1 MVTMLKSLAT
11 SVQHQTLADALNLM
25 SAEQEGETLSEDPA
39 LVKPLFLDSD
49 STPVLSDGGF
59 NFAQNSCITKTRRQL
74 ESVEARIRLFGD
86 CSRVEVPSGYTT
98 VETQSGVRLVEGNS
112 NVHDMSST
120 PICLPR
126 GRFVPM
132 SRPPDIKEMFFLE
145 RISSSFTKLLLLA
158 YFPVGF
164 AVLIIRLFI
173 GVHTFFI
180 ACLLRK
186 STTVRSIVLRVMC
199 AVLGIVVRSEGK
211 RSFNVNIIC
220 ANHVSSLD
228 HLAVDLVEPCI
239 LPSVWDVP
247 ALIRWCFGYV
257 DLGARIGRSELIRRA
272 RIHVENEVL
281 PLLAFPEGAITSGR
295 TGLLKFSIFFV
306 KFSPW
311 PCEVSDQVQPLA
323 IQVSRPI
330 LNVSP
335 AVLGSSWLVDV
346 FWFAFLPLSVY
357 HLTWLPIL
365 KKNDEETSEDFS
377 HRVECRIA
385 DYLGIKLTNFTHGDA
400 TEAAKRHLH
409 TRTIVQPV
417 KKTVDSRMLDEIAM
431 RIKQSYPS
439 VALFDIRM
447 DLERSRDQQSTI
459 ERIKSGNL
467 SKVSR
472 IVGKIP
478 ADPSQWKRLF
488 VERKWTL
495 IETNRQRYL
504 ARLNK
509 LIGAGD
515 Q

>member
-1 MVTMLKSLAT
+1 
-11 SVQHQTLADALNLM
+11 
-25 SAEQEGETLSEDPA
+25 
-39 LVKPLFLDSD
+39 
-49 STPVLSDGGF
+49 
-59 NFAQNSCITKTRRQL
+59 
-74 ESVEARIRLFGD
+74 
-86 CSRVEVPSGYTT
+86 
-98 VETQSGVRLVEGNS
+98 
-112 NVHDMSST
+112 
-120 PICLPR
+120 
-126 GRFVPM
+126 M
-132 SRPPDIKEMFFLE
+132 SRPPDIKEIFFLE
-145 RISSSFTKLLLLA
+145 RIPSSFTKLLLLA
-158 YFPVGF
+158 YFPIGL

-199 AVLGIVVRSEGK
+199 AVLGIVVRSQGK
-211 RSFNVNIIC
+211 RSSKVNIIC

-272 RIHVENEVL
+272 RFHVENEVL

-295 TGLLKFSIFFV
+295 AGLL

-323 IQVSRPI
+323 IKVSRPI
-330 LNVSP
+330 LNVCP
-335 AVLGSSWLVDV
+335 AVLGSSWVVDV
-346 FWFAFLPLSVY
+346 FWFAFLPFSVY
-357 HLTWLPIL
+357 HLTWLPVL

-377 HRVECRIA
+377 HRVECCIA
-385 DYLGIKLTNFTHGDA
+385 DYLGVKATNFTHGDA
-400 TEAAKRHLH
+400 AEAAKRHLH
-409 TRTIVQPV
+409 TRTIAQPV
-417 KKTVDSRMLDEIAM
+417 KRTVDSRMLDEIAM

-439 VALFDIRM
+439 VTLFDIRM

-467 SKVSR
+467 STVPRIMGKV
-472 IVGKIP
+472 P

-488 VERKWTL
+488 IERKWTL